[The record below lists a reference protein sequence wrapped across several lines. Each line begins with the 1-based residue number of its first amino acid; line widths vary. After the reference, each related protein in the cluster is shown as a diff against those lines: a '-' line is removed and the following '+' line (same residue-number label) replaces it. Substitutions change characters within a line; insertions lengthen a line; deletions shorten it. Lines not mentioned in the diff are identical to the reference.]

1 METRRRSAQAPE
13 APPDNQRKKP
23 KADTGAATT
32 VTTNADPDVM
42 ALSIGLSPRIPSHLE
57 HSSIQPVAIRRQLS
71 VWVVGQLFLKRKS
84 KLFLKTI
91 SEWFVLIA
99 LKNSTNQ
106 LKTLRATRI
115 S

>member
-42 ALSIGLSPRIPSHLE
+42 ALSTDSITPRAFFNTTSCN
-57 HSSIQPVAIRRQLS
+57 SATT
-71 VWVVGQLFLKRKS
+71 KR
-84 KLFLKTI
+84 LGGRTVIFKT
-91 SEWFVLIA
+91 
-99 LKNSTNQ
+99 K
-106 LKTLRATRI
+106 K
-115 S
+115 